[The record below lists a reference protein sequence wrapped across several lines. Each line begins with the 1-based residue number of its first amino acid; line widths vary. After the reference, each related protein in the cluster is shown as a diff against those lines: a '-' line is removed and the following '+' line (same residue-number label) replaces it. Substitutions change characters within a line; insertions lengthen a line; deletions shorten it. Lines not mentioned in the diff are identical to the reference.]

1 MSEFEEDKRFVRHFI
16 VCGLDLNFGLEP
28 DESTG
33 GLGEGLAQ
41 EFNPLERSY
50 KPRVLHHYP
59 DITQW
64 SHFNP
69 EALSRL
75 CLPQGLKFCT
85 QTERSSFPPSFHPFI
100 LTKEDGSK
108 SCGFSLVFMEEVKD
122 MNICHAL
129 HTLQKM
135 FTTEAE
141 CGTIKK
147 TDRMRPSSASSKPNN
162 IRSRSLPRYSIS
174 SPGLQT
180 LSHN

>member
-1 MSEFEEDKRFVRHFI
+1 MSDQVDNKRFVQYFI

-28 DESTG
+28 DESQSGLEGVG
-33 GLGEGLAQ
+33 GGGQ
-41 EFNPLERSY
+41 ECNPLERSY
-50 KPRVLHHYP
+50 KPRVLQHYP
-59 DITQW
+59 DITKW

-75 CLPQGLKFCT
+75 CLPQGLRFCT
-85 QTERSSFPPSFHPFI
+85 QTERDSFPPSFHPFI

-135 FTTEAE
+135 YTTEAE

-147 TDRMRPSSASSKPNN
+147 TERMRPSSASSKPNN
-162 IRSRSLPRYSIS
+162 IRSRSLPRYS
-174 SPGLQT
+174 L
-180 LSHN
+180 